1 LVQPA
6 GEPQAGLERL
16 DWQDALQTYR
26 PFLSHA
32 ELEAFF
38 REPSHVYDLLS
49 SVLGLEPLTAAA
61 TFLATARKQ
70 RENTSA
76 EVKKAVPA
84 LLEQVRAIDDERATT
99 CAQELSAKRPDPERV
114 RLAAAGAVTSAR
126 QLLDSR
132 SDATAGL
139 WPRACAFLARQAL
152 EAAVDE
158 IWAARPSTS
167 GMTKCKMRSQ
177 LICLPAYLPGCW
189 SSSRNRLCLFRS
201 QRGLP
206 LPRLRAGPHSR
217 RDRSLARHHRPPAHS
232 SRRAI
237 KLASAI
243 ERIVESILRITG
255 PRFGG
260 CVVKKS

>member
-177 LICLPAYLPGCW
+177 LICLPTYLD
-189 SSSRNRLCLFRS
+189 
-201 QRGLP
+201 
-206 LPRLRAGPHSR
+206 AG
-217 RDRSLARHHRPPAHS
+217 LAREIAYVYSALSEACHYHAYELAPTAAEIAHWLATIDRLLTQAAALSNSPA
-232 SRRAI
+232 
-237 KLASAI
+237 
-243 ERIVESILRITG
+243 
-255 PRFGG
+255 P
-260 CVVKKS
+260 